1 MRNSEIDRWPATPP
15 GSAHDGFQLAQLVV
29 KEVRKHGRHLLGDQL
44 LETLTDI
51 QHRHG
56 GRDPFLH
63 AFLDTILARHQNRF
77 RNQTYLALPL
87 LDHILA
93 DSRSGLDPERLSTL
107 LIADIVAHE
116 SQPSSAVR
124 TDPETRRKRIA
135 HATRLLAALGNADIT
150 DLPPPPRT
158 DAGGWLPLT
167 VLPVSLVHDE
177 YFFIRALQTHE
188 LVFRTLTA
196 DVQGATRALRAGR
209 VGAATTALHRANKV
223 FQRAAML
230 FRIVAPMRADEF
242 HAFRQFTEGASAIQ
256 SESYKKFETCCG
268 EPKPSR
274 IRSEAFTNVPTV
286 QAGAYHQD
294 NVARAY
300 LDLHR
305 QGRIDD
311 SADARLRFAI
321 DQLEASHQRWKITH
335 YRLAA
340 RMLGNAHGS
349 GYTAGVPYLEQ
360 CLRNRLF
367 TTAAGA

>member
-1 MRNSEIDRWPATPP
+1 MGIGEIDGW
-15 GSAHDGFQLAQLVV
+15 SAAPLDSAGDGFRLAQLVT

-44 LETLTDI
+44 LETLAEI
-51 QHRHG
+51 QHRRG
-56 GRDPFLH
+56 NRDPFLH
-63 AFLDTILARHQNRF
+63 AFLDAILARHQDRF

-87 LDHILA
+87 LDQVLA
-93 DSRSGLDPERLSTL
+93 DPRSGLDPERLSAL

-116 SQPSSAVR
+116 SQPSSAGR
-124 TDPETRRKRIA
+124 TDPETRRKRIT
-135 HATRLLAALGNADIT
+135 HAKRLLTALGSADIT
-150 DLPPPPRT
+150 DLPLPPRT
-158 DAGGWLPLT
+158 AAGAWLPLT

-196 DVQGATRALRAGR
+196 DVQAATHALRAGQ
-209 VGAATTALHRANKV
+209 VDAATAALLRADKV

-230 FRIVAPMRADEF
+230 FRIVATMRADQF
-242 HAFRQFTEGASAIQ
+242 HDFRQFTEGASAIQ
-256 SESYKKFETCCG
+256 SESYKRFEVCCG

-274 IRSEAFTNVPTV
+274 IRSEAFTNVPAV
-286 QAGAYHQD
+286 QAGAHRQD
-294 NVARAY
+294 NVARAF

-311 SADARLRFAI
+311 SAGTRLRFAI

-367 TTAAGA
+367 TTAAGT